1 MIMIMIHD
9 WLIKSYSIS
18 HRDMIWDFKLL
29 KTFQLRACKLFYRR
43 GLQII
48 FLKSLFFVFIKPLL
62 SWLLQAVVFATP
74 FRFLVFKFRHDSYG
88 KNILYKFFLNS
99 AGVLMKRI
107 NIVKNINFLKLRK
120 ISLFLFF
127 FFYFILHFM
136 LHKI

>member
-18 HRDMIWDFKLL
+18 HRDMIWGFKLL
-29 KTFQLRACKLFYRR
+29 KIFQLRAKLFYRR

-74 FRFLVFKFRHDSYG
+74 FRFLVFKFRHGSYG

-127 FFYFILHFM
+127 FFHFM